1 MMNSAPGLV
10 SMTAALALLL
20 PAGAAPAAGFVR
32 GDTNETGKLE
42 ITDAIHTL
50 QYLFQGKGDAVRCLD
65 AADADDDG
73 AVGLP
78 DAILGLSYL
87 FRAGS
92 APPAPFPGCGE
103 DPTADELD
111 CVTNAA
117 CGGSTVTY
125 FDIAVQAEG
134 VFWVVDR
141 SGTFQDSG

>member
-1 MMNSAPGLV
+1 MPNSAQGPV
-10 SMTAALALLL
+10 WVTSALALFL
-20 PAGAAPAAGFVR
+20 PAGATPAASFVR

-50 QYLFQGKGDAVRCLD
+50 QYLFQGKGDTLRCLD

-78 DAILGLSYL
+78 DAILGLNYL

-92 APPAPFPGCGE
+92 APPAPYPACGT

-111 CVTNAA
+111 CAA
-117 CGGSTVTY
+117 NEGCGGSTITF
-125 FDIAVQAEG
+125 FDIA
-134 VFWVVDR
+134 
-141 SGTFQDSG
+141 